1 MLKHASA
8 WMRSTLATIL
18 LFSATGC
25 VSAVSDRAI
34 CDGTSAD
41 RTAHAAALARDSGDL
56 SVTTGA
62 ALIRKLDAA
71 CKD

>member
-8 WMRSTLATIL
+8 WTRWMLAMIL
-18 LFSATGC
+18 AFSVTGC
-25 VSAVSDRAI
+25 GIAVSDRAI

-41 RTAHAAALARDSGDL
+41 RTAHAAALARDGGDL

-71 CKD
+71 CGD

>member
-1 MLKHASA
+1 MIGLPYAKTVSLF
-8 WMRSTLATIL
+8 TILATTQ
-18 LFSATGC
+18 AGC
-25 VSAVSDRAI
+25 MNAVSDRAI

-41 RTAHAAALARDSGDL
+41 RTSHAAALARDGGDL

>member
-1 MLKHASA
+1 M
-8 WMRSTLATIL
+8 LATIL
-18 LFSATGC
+18 ASSVTGC
-25 VSAVSDRAI
+25 MSAVSDRAI

-41 RTAHAAALARDSGDL
+41 RTVHAAALARDGGDL

-71 CKD
+71 CGD